1 MRGRCPARLRPVC
14 GVAEIPSVVA
24 AKQGWGGGDAT
35 LVAELHALLV
45 AAGFG
50 RGEIPA
56 EESSRAAIA
65 QWTDGAAV
73 GEFVVCAFSTAY
85 KLEVG

>member
-1 MRGRCPARLRPVC
+1 M
-14 GVAEIPSVVA
+14 
-24 AKQGWGGGDAT
+24 
-35 LVAELHALLV
+35 AELHALLV

-50 RGEIPA
+50 RREITA

-73 GEFVVCAFSTAY
+73 GEFVVRAFSTAH
-85 KLEVG
+85 KLGFG

>member
-1 MRGRCPARLRPVC
+1 MPRAAAARLRRRRNTVRR
-14 GVAEIPSVVA
+14 GGQARV
-24 AKQGWGGGDAT
+24 GGGGDAT

>member
-1 MRGRCPARLRPVC
+1 M
-14 GVAEIPSVVA
+14 
-24 AKQGWGGGDAT
+24 
-35 LVAELHALLV
+35 AELHALLV

-85 KLEVG
+85 KFEVG

>member
-1 MRGRCPARLRPVC
+1 MPRAAAARLRRRRNTVRR
-14 GVAEIPSVVA
+14 GGQAR
-24 AKQGWGGGDAT
+24 GGGDAT

-50 RGEIPA
+50 RREITA

-73 GEFVVCAFSTAY
+73 GEFVVRAFSTAH
-85 KLEVG
+85 KLGFG